1 MIVRL
6 EELTPK
12 TKPTRPIG
20 YLAIGNFDLF
30 HKGHLKLSEGKW
42 GVSYLTFVNI
52 PRKSEN
58 PVYSLYHKLQNIV
71 GISHTNNVYYL
82 DIKKHNMDGLSFI
95 KLLKSTLNP
104 DTILVGDD
112 FKFGNDFK
120 DVNFLSKYFNVDA
133 IERDKRYD
141 TTKIKKLIMDGDVE
155 KAYEYL
161 PFPFMIYGKSVKG
174 KQLGRKLGYPTVNV
188 VREKGLMKI
197 KPGVY
202 LGLMFLST
210 ISRMG
215 PKTYACAISVM
226 DRKSGGQLIESHS
239 ISGDLNLHYGSDVK
253 ISLNKY
259 VCDLKPAKGF
269 DQLKKV
275 VGDCVNQV
283 KKQLMN

>member
-1 MIVRL
+1 MVARF
-6 EELTPK
+6 EELKAK
-12 TKPTRPIG
+12 TKPIKPIG

-42 GVSYLTFVNI
+42 GVSYLTFINI

-58 PVYSLYHKLQNIV
+58 PVYNLYNKLQNIATMSCS
-71 GISHTNNVYYL
+71 GNIYYL
-82 DIKKHNMDGLSFI
+82 DIKKNNMDGLSFI

-104 DTILVGDD
+104 DTILVGED

-120 DVNFLSKYFNVDA
+120 DVNFLSKYFNVDVT
-133 IERDKRYD
+133 ERDKKYD
-141 TTKIKKLIMDGDVE
+141 TIKIKKLIMAGDVK

-202 LGLMFLST
+202 LGVMFLNT
-210 ISRMG
+210 ASRREL
-215 PKTYACAISVM
+215 KCYTCAISIM
-226 DRKSGGQLIESHS
+226 DRKCGGQLIESHS
-239 ISGDLNLHYGSDVK
+239 ISGDLNLHYGSDVEV
-253 ISLNKY
+253 SLHKY
-259 VCDLKPAKGF
+259 VCGLKSAKGF

-283 KKQLMN
+283 KKELMN